1 MAGDFELVVQHAW
14 QGSAGDFIVADEEA
28 SSDYGHFDSLQS
40 KLTGFVSEVSAVPF
54 RQLMRLLR
62 GTATVRART
71 TADRVLLLTTVLLDL
86 ERRTPSVV
94 CEALRAEQFR

>member
-14 QGSAGDFIVADEEA
+14 QGSAGKLIIADEEA
-28 SSDYGHFDSLQS
+28 SSDYGHFVSLQS
-40 KLTGFVSEVSAVPF
+40 NLTGFVIEVRAVPF

-71 TADRVLLLTTVLLDL
+71 TVDRVMLLTTILLDL

-94 CEALRAEQFR
+94 CEAFQAEQFR

>member
-1 MAGDFELVVQHAW
+1 MAGDFGLGVRHAW
-14 QGSAGDFIVADEEA
+14 QGSAADFIIADEEA

-71 TADRVLLLTTVLLDL
+71 TVDRVLLLTAVLFDL
-86 ERRTPSVV
+86 ERGTPSGV
-94 CEALRAEQFR
+94 CEALQA